1 MAKSNRGTG
10 GINSFGKNESPN
22 EILVTNQDV
31 IDSTMDT
38 LDAESKEA
46 GTTATFLFENPSR
59 AVSMA
64 GNISFE
70 MLMHPKRVP
79 VTVKL
84 PPQIE
89 KVMKEWLAQSD
100 NCKGYVNIQDI
111 DYALETKG
119 LWKSGTGKSYKQDV
133 LTILLHYRAK
143 LLGKEAWNKTS
154 KFDGTVQQLCTFK

>member
-1 MAKSNRGTG
+1 MAKSNRGNG
-10 GINSFGKNESPN
+10 GLNSFGKDEAPN

-31 IDSTMDT
+31 IDSTMDN
-38 LDAESKEA
+38 LDAESKQA
-46 GTTATFLFENPSR
+46 GTAATFTFNQPSR

-70 MLMHPKRVP
+70 MLIHPESVP

-89 KVMKEWLAQSD
+89 KVMNEWLAQSD
-100 NCKGYVNIQDI
+100 NGKGYVNIQDI

-133 LTILLHYRAK
+133 LTILLHYRTK

-154 KFDGTVQQLCTFK
+154 KFDGTVQQLCTFE